1 MAIGK
6 FVAYFR
12 VSTQQQGIS
21 GLGLDAQRAAVSLYL
36 NDGDWQLLRE
46 FTEIESGKRSD
57 RPKLAEALKL
67 CKRHKATLVIAKLDR
82 LARNVAFI
90 SNVMESGV
98 EFVAVDFPQANKLT
112 VHILAAVAEYEADM
126 ISKRTREGLTQAK
139 ARGVRLGGRKS
150 SPARFAEIAA
160 IGQKAAVKAI
170 IRKREEFEQELRP
183 VIEEIISSGT
193 RTYRDIAA
201 ELTKR
206 GEPTA
211 RGGKWSSVHVM
222 RILKRTQTRQQRI
235 KDVA

>member
-1 MAIGK
+1 MATGK
-6 FVAYFR
+6 FVAYYR
-12 VSTQQQGIS
+12 VSTQQQGAS
-21 GLGLDAQRAAVSLYL
+21 GLGLEAQRAAVSQYL
-36 NDGDWQLLRE
+36 DGGDWQLLRE
-46 FTEIESGKRSD
+46 FTEIESGKRTD
-57 RPKLAEALKL
+57 RPKLVEALKV

-90 SNVMESGV
+90 SNLMESGV

-126 ISKRTREGLTQAK
+126 ISKRTREGLAQAK

-160 IGQKAAVKAI
+160 IGQKAAVRAI
-170 IRKREEFEQELRP
+170 IQKREEFERELRP
-183 VIEEIISSGT
+183 VIEEVKASGA

-201 ELTKR
+201 ELTRR

-211 RGGKWSSVHVM
+211 RGGKWSPVHVM
-222 RILKRTQTRQQRI
+222 RILKSGQARQQQI
-235 KDVA
+235 KEVA